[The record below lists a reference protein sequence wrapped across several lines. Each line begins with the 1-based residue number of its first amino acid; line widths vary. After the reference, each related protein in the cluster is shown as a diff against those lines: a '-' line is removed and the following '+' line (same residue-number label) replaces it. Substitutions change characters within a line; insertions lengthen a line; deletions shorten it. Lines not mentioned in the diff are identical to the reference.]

1 MKSTLYE
8 SEVFGMACRQFDLAA
23 HLLKMPADLRERTLY
38 PRRCLSVLMPVRMD
52 DGRVEI
58 FEGYRVQHHLTMGPS
73 KGGVRYH
80 PEVHVGEVAALA
92 MWMTW
97 KCSLLGLPYGGA
109 KGGVKVD
116 PAKLSDGELER
127 LTRRYIFEMTP
138 FVGTQVDVMAPDV
151 GTNPQTMAWM
161 MDTYSNEKG
170 HTEPGI
176 VTGKPPEIGG
186 SLGRKEATGRGVAHL
201 ARRTLDD
208 LGIRPADA
216 TAVVQGFGNVGSH
229 AAMDLHAHGVKV
241 IGIGDAHAAFHDPA
255 GLDIPAAFAHQAKH
269 GGLAGW
275 PGGRRITGAEL
286 LGLPCTIL
294 APCALERVITHENAP
309 GLKCRIIA
317 EGANGPTTPAADE
330 IIAAR
335 GDITLIPDILCNS
348 GGVVVSYFEW
358 LQNLSNDYWTEEAV
372 FKKLHAML
380 DAARA
385 RVLARSQSL
394 GVSPRLAA
402 LTLGIERVAEA
413 KRLRGLHP

>member
-23 HLLKMPADLRERTLY
+23 DLLKMPADLRERTLY

-52 DGRVEI
+52 DGRIEI

-80 PEVHVGEVAALA
+80 PDVHVGEVAALA

-109 KGGVKVD
+109 KGGIKVD
-116 PAKLSDGELER
+116 PSKLSKGELER
-127 LTRRYIFEMTP
+127 LTRRYMYEMSP

-176 VTGKPPEIGG
+176 VTGKPPEVGG

-201 ARRTLDD
+201 ARRALDD
-208 LGIRPADA
+208 LGIRPEEA
-216 TAVVQGFGNVGSH
+216 TAAIQGFGNVGSH

-241 IGIGDAHAAFHDPA
+241 VAIGDEHAAFHNLA
-255 GLDIPAAFAHQAKH
+255 GLDIPAAAEHHAKNGH
-269 GGLAGW
+269 LKDWNGGA
-275 PGGRRITGAEL
+275 RITNADL
-286 LGLPCTIL
+286 LELPCTIL

-309 GLKCRIIA
+309 RLKCRIIA
-317 EGANGPTTPAADE
+317 EGANGPTTNRADE

-372 FKKLHAML
+372 FKKLYAML
-380 DAARA
+380 EAARA
-385 RVLARSQSL
+385 RVLARSRSL

-413 KRLRGLHP
+413 KRLRGLYP

>member
-127 LTRRYIFEMTP
+127 LTRRYMFEMTP